1 MSKNPKKKGFPQK
14 GGPQKGR
21 PLLYWVGKQPLEY
34 VKGFPARLTEVFDPL
49 KTGIAHKTPILK
61 NLQDDWQNML
71 FHGDNK
77 EVLATLLENAFRG
90 KADLIYI
97 DPPFDSGA
105 NYVRKAELRGVKT
118 DKLEGADY
126 APMEQTMYFDIWKN
140 DSYLQWMYERLQLLK
155 ELLSETGSIYVHCD
169 WHRGGYLKL
178 LMDEVFGEEHFR
190 NEIIWHYFVSGKYP
204 NEFAKDHDNIYV
216 YSKTDA
222 TFNYEKQVDK

>member
-1 MSKNPKKKGFPQK
+1 MSKKPSKSSFTLKVEP
-14 GGPQKGR
+14 PKGR

-77 EVLATLLENAFRG
+77 EVLATLLENGFRG

-126 APMEQTMYFDIWKN
+126 TPMEQTMYFDIWKN

-155 ELLSETGSIYVHCD
+155 ELLSEAGDRKSV
-169 WHRGGYLKL
+169 
-178 LMDEVFGEEHFR
+178 V
-190 NEIIWHYFVSGKYP
+190 
-204 NEFAKDHDNIYV
+204 
-216 YSKTDA
+216 
-222 TFNYEKQVDK
+222 